1 MSFLR
6 HGEIYPY
13 DGGCLRK
20 PNLTEQGRGSTQ
32 ATAPFHRGDEFP
44 TGYSLAGCAPAEPAS
59 ASPVNG
65 SIGGPVERDNRLAV
79 NGNLSR
85 LSVSQGGGP
94 LQNAPHFTGL

>member
-6 HGEIYPY
+6 HEEIYPY

-20 PNLTEQGRGSTQ
+20 RNLAEEGRGSSN
-32 ATAPFHRGDEFP
+32 ATAPFHRWDEFP

-65 SIGGPVERDNRLAV
+65 SIGGPVERDNRLAL
-79 NGNLSR
+79 NGDLSR
-85 LSVSQGGGP
+85 LFVSQGGGV
-94 LQNAPHFTGL
+94 AP